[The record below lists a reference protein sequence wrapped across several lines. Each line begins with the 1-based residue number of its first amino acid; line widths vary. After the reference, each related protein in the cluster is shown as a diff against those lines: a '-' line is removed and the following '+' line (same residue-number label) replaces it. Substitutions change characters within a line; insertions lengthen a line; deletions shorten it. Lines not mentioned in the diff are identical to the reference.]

1 MFTQLMSGLDI
12 SGTVISGM
20 DSAAPAPSG
29 VLMASGG
36 LGSLIGALVSV
47 VAIMFLAY
55 WFSRMLGRR
64 FGSGMAGKHLK
75 MVDRIQVGA
84 DRYVILLELK
94 ERYYLVG
101 VSPAGITLLSE
112 PEGPFEEA
120 EMQAGQNG
128 VPGFQD
134 ILKTYASLRQKTKG
148 DKHE

>member
-1 MFTQLMSGLDI
+1 MFTLPVSG
-12 SGTVISGM
+12 VYAAN
-20 DSAAPAPSG
+20 AAPAGRLPSG

-36 LGSLIGALVSV
+36 GLGSLIGPLISV
-47 VAIMFLAY
+47 VAILCLAY
-55 WFSRMLGRR
+55 WCSRMLGRR
-64 FGSGMAGKHLK
+64 FGSGMAGKQLK
-75 MVDRIQVGA
+75 MIDRIQVGT

-94 ERYYLVG
+94 DRYYLVG

-120 EMQAGQNG
+120 ETQAGQSG
-128 VPGFQD
+128 APGFQD